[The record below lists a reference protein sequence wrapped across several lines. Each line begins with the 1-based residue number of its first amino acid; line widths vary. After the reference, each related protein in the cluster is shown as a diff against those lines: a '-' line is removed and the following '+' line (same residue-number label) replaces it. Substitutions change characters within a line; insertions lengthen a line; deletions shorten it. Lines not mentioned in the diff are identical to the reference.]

1 LVTLAIPEQIV
12 RRDRL
17 ALLAVGPADRLLVD
31 ELSGV
36 ADRDR
41 KRRDVVLLHVRAGE
55 VGHRAAFGGCRFGYL
70 GRRLAKRTRRQ
81 GRRSQSTEER
91 PAFQATRQ
99 GSENRRSM
107 HQRRH
112 LGVDLLQRL
121 VGDLLDVALQ
131 MRRAPKNNNAVQ
143 LVRRRL
149 LKRHVGESR
158 YGDATWHVARS
169 TK

>member
-1 LVTLAIPEQIV
+1 
-12 RRDRL
+12 
-17 ALLAVGPADRLLVD
+17 
-31 ELSGV
+31 
-36 ADRDR
+36 
-41 KRRDVVLLHVRAGE
+41 
-55 VGHRAAFGGCRFGYL
+55 
-70 GRRLAKRTRRQ
+70 
-81 GRRSQSTEER
+81 
-91 PAFQATRQ
+91 
-99 GSENRRSM
+99 M

-121 VGDLLDVALQ
+121 VGDLLDVALP